1 MSVRT
6 LALRSGETSAEDHR
20 LLIGSLLGAADDPW
34 PLHRRGGLM
43 YAPGAADLSGSGM
56 TATIR
61 PFSAAVTG
69 RSSPLQ
75 GSYLVVSTE
84 DVDIRLEDGPT
95 SGSRTDLVGVVVKDD
110 LYDDSD
116 EVLAE
121 IRVVDPEEDE
131 TYLPLFEIVVSQG
144 ASTGTD
150 GINWPS
156 QPGASLP
163 GNIRDLRD
171 YTSSAGGVVSVPS
184 VSARNRMGDVRDGTI
199 VHVGATRDLYIRDAG
214 DWRPVAGPAA
224 DAALDNRYEPL
235 GVPRML
241 AGVARVAPN
250 EVVESTFYSRHYF
263 RGSTQVHL
271 PEGMFSRAPR
281 IFLTSHSQV
290 PGTTLDVTF
299 TAPTAS
305 GFTIVLGRATTVET
319 DISWLAI
326 QEG

>member
-1 MSVRT
+1 MSIRT

-43 YAPGAADLSGSGM
+43 YASGAADLSGFGM

-95 SGSRTDLVGVVVKDD
+95 SGSRTDVVGVVVKDD

-121 IRVVDPEEDE
+121 IRVIDPEEDE
-131 TYLPLFEIVVSQG
+131 TYLPLFEIIVSQG

-150 GINWPS
+150 GISWPS

-163 GNIRDLRD
+163 SNIRDLRD

-184 VSARNRMGDVRDGTI
+184 VSARNRMDDVRDGTI

-235 GVPRML
+235 GVPKILFGREYITPDTQ
-241 AGVARVAPN
+241 ANNAVYSTAYWRGQARVDFP
-250 EVVESTFYSRHYF
+250 EGYF
-263 RGSTQVHL
+263 RET
-271 PEGMFSRAPR
+271 PTIM
-281 IFLTSHSQV
+281 LTVLSAV
-290 PGTTLDVTF
+290 PGTVMEATHANSRVH
-299 TAPTAS
+299 
-305 GFTIVLGRATTVET
+305 GFDLMVARTNTTSNWVH
-319 DISWLAI
+319 WLAV
-326 QEG
+326 GT

>member
-95 SGSRTDLVGVVVKDD
+95 TGSRTDLVGVVVKDD

-121 IRVVDPEEDE
+121 IRVIDPEEDE

-144 ASTGTD
+144 ASTGTG
-150 GINWPS
+150 GITWPA
-156 QPGASLP
+156 QPGSSLP

-171 YTSSAGGVVSVPS
+171 YTSSAGGVVSVPN
-184 VSARNRMGDVRDGTI
+184 VSARNRMGDVRDGT
-199 VHVGATRDLYIRDAG
+199 VVYVGATRDLYIRDSGA
-214 DWRPVAGPAA
+214 WRPVAGPAA

-235 GVPRML
+235 G
-241 AGVARVAPN
+241 APSMWSGTVRITPE
-250 EVVESTFYSRHYF
+250 EVVENSFYTKDYY
-263 RGSTQVHL
+263 RGFARVDL
-271 PEGMFSRAPR
+271 PEGLFSRAPR
-281 IFLTSHSQV
+281 ILLTAHSQV
-290 PGTTLDVTF
+290 PGTLIDATYTE
-299 TAPTAS
+299 PSAS
-305 GFTIVLGRATTVET
+305 GFTIVLARATTVT
-319 DISWLAI
+319 TNVSWLAV

>member
-95 SGSRTDLVGVVVKDD
+95 SGSRTDVVGVVVKDD

-121 IRVVDPEEDE
+121 IRVVDTEEDE

-235 GVPRML
+235 GVPKIL
-241 AGVARVAPN
+241 HGGVRITHDVDHTHRLYNGVFRRGTQRVTFPSGFFS
-250 EVVESTFYSRHYF
+250 STPTITVAVRSAY
-263 RGSTQVHL
+263 
-271 PEGMFSRAPR
+271 
-281 IFLTSHSQV
+281 
-290 PGTTLDVTF
+290 PGTAMIASFLDD
-299 TAPTAS
+299 S
-305 GFTIVLGRATTVET
+305 DEGFTIYSARSDTGTHTVT
-319 DISWLAI
+319 WTAV
-326 QEG
+326 GT